1 MQFAALEATQT
12 LAETRF
18 QSVQPLDQRTR
29 EVIQQ
34 FALAGEAEAAA
45 AALEQRHAHVASQGL
60 QLQSDSRLAE
70 EQGFGG
76 TRHRTQARKLAN
88 GTQRLAAIALVV
100 KLLAALRHK
109 SLLEFQ
115 IFVGLYLDRKSVV

>member
-60 QLQSDSRLAE
+60 QLQSDRRLAE
-70 EQGFGG
+70 
-76 TRHRTQARKLAN
+76 
-88 GTQRLAAIALVV
+88 
-100 KLLAALRHK
+100 
-109 SLLEFQ
+109 
-115 IFVGLYLDRKSVV
+115 RKSVVQGKRVAVRVDHGGRRIIKKKKTQKR